1 MSQLDILVLTVI
13 FLGPQ
18 IWSCVS
24 TDLIYKSP
32 FISLPSA
39 MLGEPPMPQQFR
51 VDLTHPLPSLLLPPF
66 LRHLDL
72 SPGRLHQPLRGHS
85 DRIWMNL
92 PGTALN
98 YFQNANLITFQ

>member
-39 MLGEPPMPQQFR
+39 MLGEPLPM
-51 VDLTHPLPSLLLPPF
+51 
-66 LRHLDL
+66 
-72 SPGRLHQPLRGHS
+72 
-85 DRIWMNL
+85 
-92 PGTALN
+92 TA
-98 YFQNANLITFQ
+98 AAPVWT